1 MTARQA
7 EAIDVASNEATSFI
21 GRKAELET
29 AGRVLVEARL
39 LTITGPRGV
48 GKSRFA
54 AKLAERM
61 ARTFADAPVRLDL
74 RTAAGP
80 ALAAVSGLRTHA
92 GIVLLDDADDAEVAA
107 GVADRIHAD
116 CPRAVVV
123 VTGTARL
130 GLDAEHVLALS
141 PFVIPSRALASSR
154 VILDYE
160 VVRLLVDRIR
170 MSDPAFVPT
179 TQELRIIRDLCAA
192 TDGLPALVELA
203 AVAVRLMSLE
213 SIRDALHS
221 SSTSLLDLLPEG
233 ERILATAEEV
243 WQDGDDDERALLGV
257 AAALREPVTLD
268 CLVSLVDGVPGSL
281 VRAFGR
287 LVDRSVLL
295 RDPDVEGGFRLLRAM
310 RHRGRKGLEESG
322 AVEGTT
328 ARIDAHLIALMRDL
342 ADAAPGATEVQL
354 SHHLMHHR
362 PSLERL
368 LSRYV
373 HDPDT
378 AAEAIRLIV
387 PLRKRWSSLGLAE
400 QVQAWLEQAVVSRRH
415 NDALAAEARRTIAYY
430 SIIGRDFQRSAEL
443 LAECGPEDESE
454 QEPGDLPTEFLR
466 ALTRLGAIDAEGA
479 EDQLEAVV
487 ERSRTSGR
495 IETLDEQMYFL
506 TLVAVAR
513 GDHER
518 AEQLFR
524 SSVELMIAR
533 GNRWGVAY
541 ALVLRSISLFNRGL
555 DEPARETTRKALAML
570 DALGDRA
577 GVPTCLRLLAALA
590 HRDGDTA
597 KAATLLAAASRMH
610 GSRTFARDVIGW
622 GLEEKVRRTLGSR
635 EFSRLSARGRQLD
648 RRSVLALALDDG
660 ETGRADELTPREF
673 EIAELLV
680 EGLSSA
686 EIAARLVLST
696 RTVEGHIQRMLHK
709 LQFRSRSQIAVWM
722 SKRLDGLHVLAS

>member
-1 MTARQA
+1 MTGRQTDA
-7 EAIDVASNEATSFI
+7 VETTTSEATTFI
-21 GRKAELET
+21 GRKHELET
-29 AGRVLVEARL
+29 AGRVLADARL

-54 AKLAERM
+54 AKVAERM
-61 ARTFADAPVRLDL
+61 ARTFEDAPVRCDL
-74 RTAAGP
+74 RSDPAGAEAAID
-80 ALAAVSGLRTHA
+80 GLRAHA
-92 GIVLLDDADDAEVAA
+92 GIVLLDEADDPVVAA
-107 GVADRIHAD
+107 ALAERVLRE

-123 VTGTARL
+123 VAGTSR
-130 GLDAEHVLALS
+130 LALEGERLVAVN
-141 PFVIPSRALASSR
+141 PFPVPARAQAASRL
-154 VILDYE
+154 ILDYE

-170 MSDPAFVPT
+170 MLDPAFVPT
-179 TQELRIIRDLCAA
+179 SQELRCLRDICAA
-192 TDGLPALVELA
+192 ADGLPGVVELA
-203 AVAVRLMSLE
+203 AAATRLLSLDAV
-213 SIRDALHS
+213 RDALHAPS
-221 SSTSLLDLLPEG
+221 SLLDLLPEA
-233 ERILATAEEV
+233 ERLLTSADEV
-243 WQDGDDDERALLGV
+243 WHDSDDDERALLTV
-257 AAALREPVTLD
+257 AATLREPVTLD
-268 CLVSLVDGVPGSL
+268 CLISLVDGTPAAL
-281 VRAFGR
+281 VRAFSR
-287 LVDRSVLL
+287 LVDRSVLV
-295 RDPDVEGGFRLLRAM
+295 RDLDVEGGFRILRAM
-310 RHRGRKGLEESG
+310 RARGRSELEASG
-322 AVEGTT
+322 RAAQTT
-328 ARIDAHLIALMRDL
+328 ARVDEHLIALMRAL
-342 ADAAPGATEVQL
+342 SDAAPGSTEVQL

-368 LSRYV
+368 LAR
-373 HDPDT
+373 HANDPAT
-378 AAEAIRLIV
+378 ADEAIRLIV

-400 QVQAWLEQAVVSRRH
+400 QVQTWLEQAVACRQL

-430 SIIGRDFQRSAEL
+430 SIIERNFQRSAEL
-443 LAECGPEDESE
+443 LAECGPEDDAE
-454 QEPGDLPTEFLR
+454 QDPGDLPTEFLR
-466 ALTRLGAIDAEGA
+466 ALTRLGAIDTEGA

-487 ERSRTSGR
+487 ERSRMSGR

-524 SSVELMIAR
+524 SSVEMMIAR

-541 ALVLRSISLFNRGL
+541 ALVLRSISLLNRGQ
-555 DEPARETTRKALAML
+555 DDSARETTRKALSML
-570 DALGDRA
+570 DTLGDRA

-590 HRDGDTA
+590 HREGDPA

-622 GLEEKVRRTLGSR
+622 GLEDKVRRVLGSR

-660 ETGRADELTPREF
+660 ESGRADELTPREF

>member
-1 MTARQA
+1 MTGRHAGA
-7 EAIDVASNEATSFI
+7 VEATMSEPTSFI
-21 GRKAELET
+21 GRKHELET
-29 AGRVLVEARL
+29 AGRVLAEARL

-54 AKLAERM
+54 AKVAERM
-61 ARTFADAPVRLDL
+61 GRTFEDAPVRWDL
-74 RTAAGP
+74 RTDAAAAG
-80 ALAAVSGLRTHA
+80 AAVAGLRAHA
-92 GIVLLDDADDAEVAA
+92 GIVLLDDADEPQVAA
-107 GVADRIHAD
+107 ALAERVLTE

-123 VTGTARL
+123 VAGTSRL
-130 GLDAEHVLALS
+130 GLEAERRICLTAFAV
-141 PFVIPSRALASSR
+141 PPRAQASSR
-154 VILDYE
+154 LILDYE

-170 MSDPAFVPT
+170 MLDPGFVPT
-179 TQELRIIRDLCAA
+179 TQELRALRDICAA
-192 TDGLPALVELA
+192 ADGLPALIEVA
-203 AVAVRLMSLE
+203 AAATRLLSLDA
-213 SIRDALHS
+213 IRDALHPS
-221 SSTSLLDLLPEG
+221 SSLLDLLPEA
-233 ERILATAEEV
+233 ERLLTSADEV
-243 WQDGDDDERALLGV
+243 WDASDEDERALLEV
-257 AAALREPVTLD
+257 AAMLREPVTLD
-268 CLVSLVDGVPGSL
+268 CLVSLVDGSGAAV
-281 VRAFGR
+281 VQAFSR
-287 LVDRSVLL
+287 LVDRSVLV
-295 RDPDVEGGFRLLRAM
+295 RDADVEVGFRVLRAM
-310 RHRGRKGLEESG
+310 RSRGRRELDRSG
-322 AVEGTT
+322 RAAGTA
-328 ARIDAHLIALMRDL
+328 ARLDEHLIGLMRAL
-342 ADAAPGATEVQL
+342 SDAAPGATEVQL

-368 LSRYV
+368 LSR
-373 HDPDT
+373 HANDPAT
-378 AAEAIRLIV
+378 ADEAIRLIV

-400 QVQAWLEQAVVSRRH
+400 QVQTWLEQAVACRRL
-415 NDALAAEARRTIAYY
+415 NDTLAAEARRTIAYY
-430 SIIGRDFQRSAEL
+430 SIIERNFQRSAEL
-443 LAECGPEDESE
+443 LAECGPEDEAE
-454 QEPGDLPTEFLR
+454 QDPGDLPTEFLR

-487 ERSRTSGR
+487 ERSRMSGR

-524 SSVELMIAR
+524 SSVEMMIAR

-541 ALVLRSISLFNRGL
+541 ALVLRSISLLNRGQ
-555 DEPARETTRKALAML
+555 DDAARETTRKALSML
-570 DALGDRA
+570 DTLGDRA

-590 HRDGDTA
+590 HREGDPA

-622 GLEEKVRRTLGSR
+622 GLEDKVRRILGSR
-635 EFSRLSARGRQLD
+635 EFSRHSARGRQLD